1 MKYNDFVGNK
11 TILPTTS
18 ICTTRL
24 IYLIGLW
31 GGGWEVGSI
40 QNLIKKCLR
49 IKMFQDKKN
58 MIEIET
64 GWMDRCR
71 K

>member
-24 IYLIGLW
+24 IYLIGLR

-40 QNLIKKCLR
+40 QNLIKK
-49 IKMFQDKKN
+49 MFEDKN
-58 MIEIET
+58 VS
-64 GWMDRCR
+64 G
-71 K
+71 